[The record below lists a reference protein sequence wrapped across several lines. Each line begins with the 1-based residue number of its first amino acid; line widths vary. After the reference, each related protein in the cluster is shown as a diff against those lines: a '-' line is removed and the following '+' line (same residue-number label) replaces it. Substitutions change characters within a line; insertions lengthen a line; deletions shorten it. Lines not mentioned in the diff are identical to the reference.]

1 MKIKTIFTIV
11 AVLAFLQLLP
21 LPLALVSED
30 FKAMLIADVFGENPS
45 ADAVTMFE
53 NFALVVGLIFTGLI
67 FLLIGAR
74 SFSDEAT
81 LRRLSF
87 LFSVIWGFAALPD
100 LISFIKNDGFAA
112 PLPVI
117 IMGLVSYGI
126 LLYGSRK
133 GTV

>member
-1 MKIKTIFTIV
+1 M
-11 AVLAFLQLLP
+11 LQ
-21 LPLALVSED
+21 V
-30 FKAMLIADVFGENPS
+30 
-45 ADAVTMFE
+45 
-53 NFALVVGLIFTGLI
+53 
-67 FLLIGAR
+67 
-74 SFSDEAT
+74 
-81 LRRLSF
+81 
-87 LFSVIWGFAALPD
+87 GFAALPD